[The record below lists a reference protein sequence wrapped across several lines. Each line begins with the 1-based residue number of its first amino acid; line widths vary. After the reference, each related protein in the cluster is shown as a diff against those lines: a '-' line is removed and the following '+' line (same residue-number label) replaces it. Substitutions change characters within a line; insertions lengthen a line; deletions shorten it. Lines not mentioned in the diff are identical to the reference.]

1 MTLVLRPDGFR
12 DVRSPVPACVQEYVD
27 HGAAL
32 YKVYVIGSE
41 VRWRLSAEEVHDM
54 AQGMFPCSVCIC
66 CSADH
71 SKPLC
76 FQRLPLCF
84 QRH

>member
-41 VRWRLSAEEVHDM
+41 VR
-54 AQGMFPCSVCIC
+54 SVCRG
-66 CSADH
+66 ST
-71 SKPLC
+71 
-76 FQRLPLCF
+76 
-84 QRH
+84 